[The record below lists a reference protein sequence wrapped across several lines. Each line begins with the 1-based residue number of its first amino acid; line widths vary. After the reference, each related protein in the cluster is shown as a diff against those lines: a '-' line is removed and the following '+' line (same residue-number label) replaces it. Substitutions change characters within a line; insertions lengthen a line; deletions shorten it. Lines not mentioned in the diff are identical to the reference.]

1 MARPAWLVVQAVL
14 AALATKPTRAAFPA
28 CLARL
33 PPASCRCYMDL
44 CLQQVRQEL
53 LLTATT
59 TLQPGNSTTL
69 TTTPVTSTTNTTT
82 STEAGTT
89 TTLESLHNL
98 VAGLSAL

>member
-1 MARPAWLVVQAVL
+1 MARLVWQVVQAVL
-14 AALATKPTRAAFPA
+14 AALTITPTWAAFPA

-33 PPASCRCYMDL
+33 PPTSCRCYMDL

-59 TLQPGNSTTL
+59 TLEPGNSTT
-69 TTTPVTSTTNTTT
+69 TTPVTTTTNTTT

-89 TTLESLHNL
+89 TTLESLQSL
-98 VAGLSAL
+98 VAGLSTL